1 MSTLAVVQEILRE
14 TGFPMSVRQIVE
26 HAAGRLPTRSKTP
39 DTVVARDLSMDIK
52 KKGEESL
59 FIRTS
64 PGRYTLRELHLAKL
78 AETADTSQDTTGQ
91 DTTGQNTTGQ
101 GSAAHVAPPATEA
114 DPAARPVSQP
124 LHASP
129 RPMTSSVTASS
140 VAASSVAASSVAAS
154 TSASAMT
161 MTTPTAASLHGPT
174 GSVPGSPVTSSPVL
188 RAADHEGHERR
199 ETTRLLSSA
208 MRSERVGTLPAK
220 IGPGPTDH
228 GKHTGT
234 E

>member
-91 DTTGQNTTGQ
+91 DTTGQHTTSQ
-101 GSAAHVAPPATEA
+101 GSAAHVAPPAADA

-140 VAASSVAASSVAAS
+140 VTAS